1 MPQKKN
7 PDMAELS
14 RGKTGRVYGNYTS
27 VATMMKGL
35 PLSYNRDMQEDKEP
49 LFDSFQNYSQ
59 ALLMMTGMINT
70 ISVNEKRFVDELE
83 GDFLFSTELAEWLV
97 VKGVPFR
104 ESHHIVG
111 EVVKL
116 AEEKNVKLHKLT
128 LKELQSINSIF
139 DETALEVF
147 KVEGALYRKITFGSP
162 NPDIVSTE
170 IEKWK
175 DMLELKI

>member
-14 RGKTGRVYGNYTS
+14 RGKTGRVYGNYTAVS
-27 VATMMKGL
+27 TMMKGL

-49 LFDSFQNYSQ
+49 VFDSFNNYFN
-59 ALLMMTGMINT
+59 ALSMMIGMIST
-70 ISVNEKRFVDELE
+70 LSVNKNRFENELE
-83 GDFLFSTELAEWLV
+83 GDFIFSTELAEWLV
-97 VKGVPFR
+97 VKGIPFR

-111 EVVKL
+111 EVVKI
-116 AEEKNVKLHKLT
+116 AEENNVKLHQLS
-128 LKELQSINSIF
+128 LEQLQKINPIF

-162 NPDIVSTE
+162 NPNLVKNE
-170 IEKWK
+170 IDRWENR
-175 DMLELKI
+175 L